1 MAAPILYYWGPCA
14 TCALVT
20 SFADEHGIELDKRDV
35 EQVELYNELLALG
48 GNADFIPYLQR
59 SRAMPLTSPSM
70 KSAKSQASRSTIRSL
85 TSRRSSCPLVGRS
98 ARSR

>member
-35 EQVELYNELLALG
+35 EQVEPYNELLALG
-48 GNADFIPYLQR
+48 GNADFIPYLYDDEKLYNGVEEIN
-59 SRAMPLTSPSM
+59 AHLEE
-70 KSAKSQASRSTIRSL
+70 KYAGA
-85 TSRRSSCPLVGRS
+85 
-98 ARSR
+98 